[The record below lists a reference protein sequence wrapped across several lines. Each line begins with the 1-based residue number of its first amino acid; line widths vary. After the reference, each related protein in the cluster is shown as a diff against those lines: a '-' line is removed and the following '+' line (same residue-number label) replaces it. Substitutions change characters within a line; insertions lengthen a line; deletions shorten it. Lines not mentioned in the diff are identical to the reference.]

1 MTVVWLSASVL
12 MSRKTISRCCSARRA
27 SLLDAYSCRMYYATP
42 KVCLFVDEFTHCGCI
57 KRAWL
62 NEDRFE
68 LRLRFGVP
76 A

>member
-1 MTVVWLSASVL
+1 
-12 MSRKTISRCCSARRA
+12 
-27 SLLDAYSCRMYYATP
+27 MYYATP